1 MEPAEIIKTPPHSL
15 EAEQAVL
22 GGLMLSPSA
31 WDTVSEIVSEEDF
44 YNRAHRVIFAAI
56 AQLAASQNPTDAL
69 MVIDRLRDSGEL
81 EAADGA
87 AYVGALPRNIPS
99 AAHVN
104 AYARTVKT
112 KAQER
117 RLAAASM
124 QISELVWEDVPL
136 AEKIDR
142 AGQIVSGIGGVE
154 DKGRTLGQILRDSV
168 DALEERFNSEGLTGM
183 PTGFND
189 LDEMLHGLHPS
200 DLVIVAGRPSMGKT
214 TFAMNIAEHAALMRG
229 KTVKVFSLEMS
240 DVQLVDRLQCSIG
253 RIDYGHHLSGKLLGD
268 EWERLTAAVGKL
280 NGANIVIDDTPAL
293 SVAQVRARSRRAMR
307 EHGLDLIVVDY
318 LQLMRGDGEN
328 RTNQIS
334 SISQGL
340 KAIAK
345 ELNVPVIALS
355 QLNREC
361 EKRNNKRPMLS
372 DLRDSGSIEQDADV
386 IIFLYRDEVYTPDS
400 HMQGI
405 GEAII
410 RKQRKGRTGTVCL
423 TFQGQFCRFDNFV
436 GELPEEPAKSA
447 GYSYA

>member
-1 MEPAEIIKTPPHSL
+1 MESAEIKTPPHSL

-44 YNRAHRVIFAAI
+44 YARTHRVIFAAI
-56 AQLAASQNPTDAL
+56 AQLANSQSPTDAL
-69 MVIDRLRDSGEL
+69 MVIDKLQASGEL
-81 EAADGA
+81 EAADGPG
-87 AYVGALPRNIPS
+87 YVGALPRNVPS

-124 QISELVWEDVPL
+124 QISELVWQDAPL

-154 DKGRTLGQILRDSV
+154 DKGRTLNQILMDSV

-183 PTGFND
+183 STGFDD
-189 LDEMLHGLHPS
+189 LDAMAYGLHPS
-200 DLVIVAGRPSMGKT
+200 DLIIVAGRPSMGKT
-214 TFAMNIAEHAALMRG
+214 TFAMNIAEHAAVRCG
-229 KTVKVFSLEMS
+229 KTVQVFSLEMS
-240 DVQLVDRLQCSIG
+240 DVQLVDRMQCSLG
-253 RIDYGHHLSGKLLGD
+253 RIDYAHHLSGKLVDD
-268 EWERLTAAVGKL
+268 EWARVTAAIGKL
-280 NGANIVIDDTPAL
+280 NGANVLIDDTAAL
-293 SVAQVRARSRRAMR
+293 SVSQMRTQARRAAR

-318 LQLMRGDGEN
+318 LQLMRGEGEN

-340 KAIAK
+340 KALAK

-361 EKRNNKRPMLS
+361 DKRNNKRPMLS

-386 IIFLYRDEVYTPDS
+386 IIFLYRDEVYNEDS
-400 HMQGI
+400 HMAGI

-410 RKQRKGRTGTVCL
+410 RKQRKGRTGTVYL
-423 TFQGQFCRFDNFV
+423 TWQGQFCRFQNFV
-436 GELPEEPAKSA
+436 GDVPESSSKSS
-447 GYSYA
+447 GFTYA